1 MIFLADWTFEQSM
14 TFTGVIFS
22 GVTGLLVIWLNSK
35 LNKNTVETMA
45 VKETVDT
52 VKTQVD
58 GQMTALKLAVEAAH
72 AAGALEER
80 RKHDAADAARNEGKL
95 EAAAAAQVALPVQP
109 PLSPQVAKV
118 EVVNNPAAPVPV
130 KTTK

>member
-1 MIFLADWTFEQSM
+1 MIFLAEWTFEQSL

-35 LNKNTVETMA
+35 INRNTTETLA
-45 VKETVDT
+45 VKDT
-52 VKTQVD
+52 VGVVKNQVD

-80 RKHDAADAARNEGKL
+80 RKHDAANAARNEGKL
-95 EAAAAAQVALPVQP
+95 EAAAAQSPPFAQPAPPIDVKVVSDPVD
-109 PLSPQVAKV
+109 
-118 EVVNNPAAPVPV
+118 PVHV
-130 KTTK
+130 TSKK